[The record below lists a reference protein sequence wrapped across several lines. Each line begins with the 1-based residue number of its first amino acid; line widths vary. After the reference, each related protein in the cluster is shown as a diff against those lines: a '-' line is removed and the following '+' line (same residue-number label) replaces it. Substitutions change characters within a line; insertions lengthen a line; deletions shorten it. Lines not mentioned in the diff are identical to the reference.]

1 MRDPAA
7 SGQGKPRG
15 TYRRVMAT
23 TTMAL
28 AIFALAPTVLA
39 THGNF
44 ETSIPIT
51 TIVRAPEGS
60 ETILASVDVD
70 DGLVGELC
78 AVSAVSENPDSVHPN
93 NDLVVSTGRTAVLLP
108 DVESQPNGMVV
119 ANGILELGPQI
130 TVTLV
135 MGPDEVFS
143 AGIAVSVECGPDV
156 VAPPVT
162 TTMVPD
168 EVLPTVVTT
177 MVPDEVLPTVVTTTV
192 PDEVLPTVVRTT
204 VPDEVS
210 PTVVTTTLPDEA
222 LPSTLPF
229 TGPGNGNLALIA
241 LALTGAG
248 ILFLVVSRASR
259 N

>member
-108 DVESQPNGMVV
+108 DVESQPNGTVV

-135 MGPDEVFS
+135 MGPDEIFS

-168 EVLPTVVTT
+168 EVLPTVVT
-177 MVPDEVLPTVVTTTV
+177 
-192 PDEVLPTVVRTT
+192 TT

>member
-1 MRDPAA
+1 MRDPAV

-15 TYRRVMAT
+15 TYRRVIAT

-44 ETSIPIT
+44 EISIPIT

-177 MVPDEVLPTVVTTTV
+177 TVPDEVLPTVVT
-192 PDEVLPTVVRTT
+192 TT

>member
-1 MRDPAA
+1 MRDPAV

-15 TYRRVMAT
+15 TYRRVIAT

-44 ETSIPIT
+44 EISIPIT

-119 ANGILELGPQI
+119 ANGILELGAQI

-162 TTMVPD
+162 
-168 EVLPTVVTT
+168 TT